1 MSTDPNFNNFVGLS
15 SILTGYPQDQLAPQ
29 IDPIGLASEYLNWM
43 MQNADQAA
51 FLKTLSTYQNIV
63 QRVALQFPPPPPFDP
78 TNLTPAQI
86 AAIAPLVEQQILSD
100 PLMGSIARRMIRLWY
115 LSTWYTTEPPD
126 PTMDGQVVSMNAY
139 TMGLAWD
146 AAQAHPMGYSELH
159 FGYWAVAPPANDV
172 STNAFPNVNVSPS
185 PAPGSPEDA
194 PTTRVALQRGG
205 I

>member
-29 IDPIGLASEYLNWM
+29 IDPIALASEYLNWM
-43 MQNADQAA
+43 MQKADSVA
-51 FLKTLSTYQNIV
+51 FLQTLSIYQNIV
-63 QRVALQFPPPPPFDP
+63 QQVALQFPPPPPFDP
-78 TNLTPAQI
+78 TNLTPAQV

-100 PLMGSIARRMIRLWY
+100 PLMGDIARRMIRLWY

-126 PTMDGQVVSMNAY
+126 PNSDGEVVSMNAY

-159 FGYWAVAPPANDV
+159 FGYWAVAPPGNDV
-172 STNAFPNVNVSPS
+172 SANAFPNVNRSAA
-185 PAPGSPEDA
+185 PAAGSAEDA
-194 PTTRVALQRGG
+194 PATRVALQRGG

>member
-15 SILTGYPQDQLAPQ
+15 TILTGYPQDQLAPQ

-51 FLKTLSTYQNIV
+51 FLKTLSTYQTI
-63 QRVALQFPPPPPFDP
+63 AAQFPPADQ
-78 TNLTPAQI
+78 PAQ
-86 AAIAPLVEQQILSD
+86 VQQQILSD
-100 PLMGSIARRMIRLWY
+100 PVMGSIARRMIRLWY

-126 PTMDGQVVSMNAY
+126 PNMDGQVVSMNAY

-159 FGYWAVAPPANDV
+159 FGYWAVAPPGNDV
-172 STNAFPNVNVSPS
+172 SPNAFPNVNVSAS
-185 PAPGSPEDA
+185 PAPGSPEDTPA
-194 PTTRVALQRGG
+194 ARVALQRGG

>member
-15 SILTGYPQDQLAPQ
+15 SILTGYPADQLAPA

-43 MQNADQAA
+43 MQHADQAA
-51 FLKTLSTYQNIV
+51 FLKTLSTFGII
-63 QRVALQFPPPPPFDP
+63 ASQFPPAEQS
-78 TNLTPAQI
+78 AQVQ
-86 AAIAPLVEQQILSD
+86 AQILSD
-100 PLMGSIARRMIRLWY
+100 PEMGPIARRMIRLWY

-126 PTMDGQVVSMNAY
+126 LTKGGDVVSMNAY

-172 STNAFPNVNVSPS
+172 STNQFPNVNVT
-185 PAPGSPEDA
+185 ATTSPEA
-194 PTTRVALQRGG
+194 EEAVAQRPAALQRGG

>member
-43 MQNADQAA
+43 MQNAAQAA
-51 FLKTLSTYQNIV
+51 FLQTLSVYQNI
-63 QRVALQFPPPPPFDP
+63 AAQFPPAEQ
-78 TNLTPAQI
+78 PAQ
-86 AAIAPLVEQQILSD
+86 VQQQILSD
-100 PLMGSIARRMIRLWY
+100 PVMGNIARRMIRLWY

-126 PTMDGQVVSMNAY
+126 PNMDGQVVSMNAY

-172 STNAFPNVNVSPS
+172 STNAFPDVNVSAS
-185 PAPGSPEDA
+185 PAPGSQEET